1 MISAMKR
8 FLTLQLPLAFA
19 LPAVAAWTYDP
30 SAQTLTQGTVVLQNV
45 TASGTKLTIGD
56 NKTNTTAT
64 DLDFSTGVEGGYTV
78 TQIAQDAFNANTSV
92 TSLVLPD
99 TLTWIG
105 QSAFISCS
113 NLGGELVL
121 PDSLTSTGYHS
132 FMGTAVTRVVFGSG
146 MKTAN
151 NWLFK
156 ECKSLESVKWNPCI
170 TAIGD
175 QLFNGCTALTT
186 FENAFPTNVTS
197 IGGSAFYNCSAL
209 TGDNRDLVL
218 LKLKSLGGTAFQNSG
233 IKSIEI
239 GGQLASTG
247 NAFFMCSKLESV
259 ILHEGTTSIGS
270 DSFPYCTSLTN
281 LVLPASITSIGN
293 SREMGNARLHVY
305 WCGAPADLTPFTSG
319 NCAVIDKK
327 SPATHHLQY
336 DDKTAWEAAV
346 ANGFGNASAALALPV
361 AMFGEGTWGWN
372 GSHKVVW
379 WRTPVARI
387 GETTYKSMAD
397 AVVAANGATIAL
409 LPPNVAEYTDERISL
424 DKGQWF
430 VVPDDDSHL
439 LGYEPFVDPTGGWK
453 LSVSHQTLGGVAV
466 VVYKAAGPGTVILMR

>member
-1 MISAMKR
+1 MKR
-8 FLTLQLPLAFA
+8 IFLLALCALA
-19 LPAVAAWTYDP
+19 LPASAEWTYDP

-45 TASGTKLTIGD
+45 TASGTKLTIGN

-64 DLDFSTGVEGGYTV
+64 DLDFSTGVAGGYTV

-105 QSAFISCS
+105 QSAFIGCS

-121 PDSLTSTGYHS
+121 PDSLSSTGYHS

-156 ECKSLESVKWNPCI
+156 ECKSLESVKWNQCI

-186 FENAFPTNVTS
+186 FENEFPTNVTS

-209 TGDNRDLVL
+209 TGDNRALVL

-247 NAFFMCSKLESV
+247 NAFFLCSKLESV
-259 ILHEGTTSIGS
+259 ILHEGTTSIGN

-281 LVLPASITSIGN
+281 LVVPSTISTVGSCMR
-293 SREMGNARLHVY
+293 SMGNARMHVWWEGVPDIANVNFGSY
-305 WCGAPADLTPFTSG
+305 GMIAG
-319 NCAVIDKK
+319 K
-327 SPATHHLQY
+327 SPITHHFQY
-336 DDKTAWEAAV
+336 DDKTEWEAFEADISNKTNMDIV
-346 ANGFGNASAALALPV
+346 FPSS
-361 AMFGEGTWGWN
+361 MFETGTWGWN
-372 GSHKVVW
+372 GSHAVLW
-379 WRTPVARI
+379 WRTPVAEFN
-387 GETTYKSMAD
+387 GVAYKKLAD
-397 AVVAANGATIAL
+397 AIATAGRSPISL
-409 LPPNVAEYTDERISL
+409 LPPNVAAYTDERVTL
-424 DKGQWF
+424 GTDEGF
-430 VVPDDDSHL
+430 VVLDDGNV
-439 LGYEPFVDPTGGWK
+439 LGYEPEVTAGEGWK

-466 VVYKAAGPGTVILMR
+466 VVYKAAGPGTMILVK